1 MRRLTPATIGTA
13 PAASPVLELA
23 PESPL
28 PRIRGPLIVGAS
40 VMGVFVFG
48 FGIWSTFAP
57 LQSAALAPGTVAVE
71 SSRKTVQH
79 LEGGIIAQILVKEGD
94 IVTEGQ
100 PLVRLDD
107 TKARTA
113 YTSLEGQVWD
123 ATARQSRLIAE
134 RDSSKTIVFPPFL
147 IEKAKQD
154 SAAAQI
160 IAGQQ
165 TIFAARRTLLESKAA
180 AVRERIQQSK
190 EEIRGF
196 TAQDVAAQRRLSL
209 IAQEIGDVQKLLQLG
224 LERKARLLQLQRDQA
239 EIQGN
244 RGQLAAQMARSQQT
258 IAESEVNILTLQ
270 HDSSSEV
277 ALLLRETE
285 QKVHEL
291 QEQLQAAADV
301 LSRVEVRAPEAGTI
315 TDLKVHTPGGVVK
328 PGDPLLDLVPKAD
341 RMIVK
346 ARVRPEDSDV
356 VRVGLPALVRLLPY
370 KQRRTPPVEGT
381 VIYLSADRLVD
392 DHAEAGQPAGQPY
405 YLAKIEINEGA
416 LEKVPGVEL
425 IPGMPA
431 EVMIRTGKTTVALYA
446 LAPILDSFDR
456 AFIEK

>member
-1 MRRLTPATIGTA
+1 MRRLTPATIGT
-13 PAASPVLELA
+13 PAASATLELA

-28 PRIRGPLIVGAS
+28 PRIRGPLIAGAV
-40 VMGVFVFG
+40 VMGVFVGG
-48 FGIWSTFAP
+48 FGVWSAFAP

-71 SSRKTVQH
+71 SYRKTVQH
-79 LEGGIIAQILVKEGD
+79 LEGGIIAQILVKDGD
-94 IVTEGQ
+94 SVTEGQ

-113 YTSLEGQVWD
+113 YTSLEGQLWD
-123 ATARQSRLIAE
+123 AIARQARQVAE
-134 RDSSKTIVFPPFL
+134 RDGSTSITFPPFL

-154 SAAAQI
+154 GAAAQI

-165 TIFAARRTLLESKAA
+165 TIFTARHTLLASKGSAI
-180 AVRERIQQSK
+180 RERIQQSK

-196 TAQDVAAQRRLSL
+196 TAQDVAAQKRLSL
-209 IAQEIGDVQKLLQLG
+209 ISQEIGDVKKLLQLG
-224 LERKARLLQLQRDQA
+224 LERKARLLQLERDQA

-244 RGQLAAQMARSQQT
+244 RGQLAAQIARAQQT
-258 IAESEVNILTLQ
+258 IAEAEVNILTLQ
-270 HDSSSEV
+270 HDSANEGAQQLS
-277 ALLLRETE
+277 ETE

-291 QEQLQAAADV
+291 REQLQAAADV
-301 LSRVEVRAPEAGTI
+301 LARIEVRAPEAGTV

-341 RMIVK
+341 RMIIK
-346 ARVRPEDSDV
+346 ARVRPEDSDT
-356 VRVGLPALVRLLPY
+356 VRAGLPALVRLLPY

-381 VIYLSADRLVD
+381 VVYVSADRLVD
-392 DHAEAGQPAGQPY
+392 DHPEAGQPAGQPY

-416 LEKVPGVEL
+416 LEKVPGIEL

-431 EVMIRTGKTTVALYA
+431 EVMIKTGKTTVALYA

>member
-1 MRRLTPATIGTA
+1 M
-13 PAASPVLELA
+13 
-23 PESPL
+23 
-28 PRIRGPLIVGAS
+28 
-40 VMGVFVFG
+40 
-48 FGIWSTFAP
+48 
-57 LQSAALAPGTVAVE
+57 
-71 SSRKTVQH
+71 
-79 LEGGIIAQILVKEGD
+79 
-94 IVTEGQ
+94 
-100 PLVRLDD
+100 
-107 TKARTA
+107 
-113 YTSLEGQVWD
+113 
-123 ATARQSRLIAE
+123 
-134 RDSSKTIVFPPFL
+134 
-147 IEKAKQD
+147 
-154 SAAAQI
+154 
-160 IAGQQ
+160 
-165 TIFAARRTLLESKAA
+165 
-180 AVRERIQQSK
+180 
-190 EEIRGF
+190 
-196 TAQDVAAQRRLSL
+196 
-209 IAQEIGDVQKLLQLG
+209 
-224 LERKARLLQLQRDQA
+224 
-239 EIQGN
+239 QGN
-244 RGQLAAQMARSQQT
+244 RGQLAAQIARSQQT
-258 IAESEVNILTLQ
+258 IAEAEVNILTLQ

-277 ALLLRETE
+277 ALQLRETE

-301 LSRVEVRAPEAGTI
+301 LSRIEVRAPEAGTI

-416 LEKVPGVEL
+416 LEKVPGVDL